1 MQELSLKGVQQI
13 LRSAYLIEE
22 RVLDL
27 VNRSLVKL
35 IRSWGRFNKP
45 GGYIKTAK
53 TENSP
58 FLDSDRNFFVSKIVR
73 KTENFLGS
81 REIFRFLCGNI
92 PPRRVY

>member
-58 FLDSDRNFFVSKIVR
+58 FFDSDRNFFVSKIVR
-73 KTENFLGS
+73 KQSFL
-81 REIFRFLCGNI
+81 RFRGVFFVFSVLTLLPGCN
-92 PPRRVY
+92 